1 MFDEGDF
8 ECIKKLLL
16 PAKRVLKAGP
26 QIRYEALERRV
37 DLWNQIRANSD
48 RYQDGEC
55 GTFYKDLDSH
65 CRSQF
70 DAALVALAASV
81 KANGEVFDAIKI
93 FSEDEIGLYEKIE
106 RYNSLDILTAGDIKK
121 KLVRRDENLLGLL
134 HDYYIDMDSWVDASL
149 ENPEIRL
156 TLRGYLKRR
165 WDGYRGKVNAAVAS
179 AVTELDWLGGL
190 IATWKD
196 EARKREDEIRSRVDE
211 EGAALSRGLKEKEAV
226 LRDQEREVARKEL
239 EAQKALMSARKGEE
253 EIRVARD
260 DLASQE
266 RELKEAE
273 EALKSREQRIEAA
286 MKAFSGN
293 GEGGRSRYVNAGEAK
308 QYELT
313 FIGRMETKIGDFPT
327 IGGRVFRV
335 EGIEE
340 DRGAGETGNRALPE
354 NRALIIRLT
363 EKKLLGRKMQ
373 YVFNARYASR
383 VERYADPGYDCDPLT
398 LADVT
403 VMLAEMQ
410 DRARSAGIVTVLCL
424 ASPTGFEQQVQDFIN
439 GEEFHRNYIS
449 RYLSVLLLDVETGV
463 LVFNPADET
472 AQAFSEI
479 CRLEID
485 SEKVAKVRRN
495 VEEAMRDILKLQ
507 RFVVFDDIQKVV
519 GDGSLMKSAFY
530 DCAARM
536 GREVQFVEGVGLVMM
551 QE

>member
-1 MFDEGDF
+1 
-8 ECIKKLLL
+8 
-16 PAKRVLKAGP
+16 
-26 QIRYEALERRV
+26 
-37 DLWNQIRANSD
+37 
-48 RYQDGEC
+48 
-55 GTFYKDLDSH
+55 
-65 CRSQF
+65 
-70 DAALVALAASV
+70 
-81 KANGEVFDAIKI
+81 
-93 FSEDEIGLYEKIE
+93 
-106 RYNSLDILTAGDIKK
+106 
-121 KLVRRDENLLGLL
+121 
-134 HDYYIDMDSWVDASL
+134 
-149 ENPEIRL
+149 
-156 TLRGYLKRR
+156 
-165 WDGYRGKVNAAVAS
+165 
-179 AVTELDWLGGL
+179 
-190 IATWKD
+190 
-196 EARKREDEIRSRVDE
+196 
-211 EGAALSRGLKEKEAV
+211 
-226 LRDQEREVARKEL
+226 
-239 EAQKALMSARKGEE
+239 
-253 EIRVARD
+253 
-260 DLASQE
+260 
-266 RELKEAE
+266 
-273 EALKSREQRIEAA
+273 
-286 MKAFSGN
+286 
-293 GEGGRSRYVNAGEAK
+293 
-308 QYELT
+308 
-313 FIGRMETKIGDFPT
+313 
-327 IGGRVFRV
+327 
-335 EGIEE
+335 
-340 DRGAGETGNRALPE
+340 
-354 NRALIIRLT
+354 
-363 EKKLLGRKMQ
+363 
-373 YVFNARYASR
+373 